1 MREQMIS
8 RIHDV
13 MAEASEGTLALLCD
27 SLEEIEAKDRAKG
40 PGHVS
45 LAAGHFEAQLL
56 TPGPEGDLVDAA
68 KSCAVSVAVR

>member
-8 RIHDV
+8 RIYDV
-13 MAEASEGTLALLCD
+13 MAEAGEGALALLCD

-40 PGHVS
+40 RGHVS

-56 TPGPEGDLVDAA
+56 TPGPEDDLLGPSQAP
-68 KSCAVSVAVR
+68 